1 MADQRDQGLL
11 VGIDVGGTRIKAVLV
26 SADDPALAPAGPPPG
41 PGHADPVAAEQS
53 GHGIPQIRE
62 PHPLASAVRPTPHP
76 AAETLAEAVGEIVDE
91 LLQTAGATRAQVAGL
106 GMAVLGLVDEARG
119 IGVYSANAGW
129 RDLPIRDLVRDRL
142 GVPVAIGHD
151 VRTGLRAEA
160 RFGAAAGARH
170 ALFLAIGTGVAGA
183 LMVDGRLIDADGYAG
198 ELGHVIVD
206 PLGPICGCG
215 GRGCLEAIASASA
228 IGRTYTERTGIATDA
243 AGVAELVRAGD
254 LAAERVWQGAVE
266 ALASAVA
273 AAVTITGVDH
283 VVVGGGLSNSGALL
297 LDRLTAAVDARLTF
311 QRPPRVVR
319 AALGDRAGALG
330 AVLLADKAAR

>member
-1 MADQRDQGLL
+1 M
-11 VGIDVGGTRIKAVLV
+11 
-26 SADDPALAPAGPPPG
+26 
-41 PGHADPVAAEQS
+41 
-53 GHGIPQIRE
+53 
-62 PHPLASAVRPTPHP
+62 RPI
-76 AAETLAEAVGEIVDE
+76 AEAVGEIVDE

-273 AAVTITGVDH
+273 AAVTITGVDRGREP
-283 VVVGGGLSNSGALL
+283 VQQQGTTVGQAPADDNV
-297 LDRLTAAVDARLTF
+297 VDARLTF